1 MQQFACTALKPCAG
15 VSSSTPKDSVAK
27 QLLDSSA
34 AVDVYFKGA
43 TLFALVLIGRAC
55 NFGVVVDVS
64 SFTHDVRSVC
74 PLHLSKQNP
83 HSVAEGPETERSSDN
98 LLCFPAEHTVYPM
111 TVKTA
116 STRFA
121 LKKRFSQFVTLDAQ
135 VRPHSMR
142 RGVCSAADKQAQMR
156 ATFEG
161 TASAGKLP
169 ELPAKA

>member
-1 MQQFACTALKPCAG
+1 LAALAIF
-15 VSSSTPKDSVAK
+15 V
-27 QLLDSSA
+27 
-34 AVDVYFKGA
+34 F
-43 TLFALVLIGRAC
+43 
-55 NFGVVVDVS
+55 VVDVS
-64 SFTHDVRSVC
+64 SFAHDVRCVC
-74 PLHLSKQNP
+74 TSHLSKQNP
-83 HSVAEGPETERSSDN
+83 HSFAEGPETERSSDN

-116 STRFA
+116 SNRFA

-135 VRPHSMR
+135 VRPDSMR
-142 RGVCSAADKQAQMR
+142 RSVYSAADKLAQMR